1 MKVAVLWSRFGP
13 YHVARLR
20 GAVAVAAADG
30 ADIYGIEVA
39 RHDALYEWD
48 AVDRSDSFEHITLF
62 DRETHQDLRARDIQA
77 KLIPTLEAIAPD
89 AVAVNGWAVAEAR
102 AAIEWCDGGRRAAA
116 IVMSETKADDVP
128 RVWWKELVKRHLLK
142 KCSAALVG
150 GAVQAD
156 YLVGLGMPRDRIE
169 FGYDVVDNDYF
180 AEGAAAARADAIRLR
195 TRLGLPERYF
205 FACVRF
211 IKRKNIDN
219 LLRAYATYRRL
230 SPSAPW
236 GLVVAGSGEEKASY
250 DALVR
255 DLSIDGVSWPG
266 FIQYGALPVYYGL
279 AGAFVH
285 PAYAEPWGL
294 VVNEA
299 LASGLPVIVSR
310 TVGARYELVSEGRN
324 GFSFDP
330 SAPDQLADR
339 LLEISQLD
347 RDKQTAMRAAA
358 LATASE
364 WTPERFG
371 RGLMAMAHLPPERHR
386 RRRGA
391 PARMASSHAASDRI
405 GTSA

>member
-1 MKVAVLWSRFGP
+1 MKIAVIWSRFGP

-20 GAVAVAAADG
+20 GAVSIAAG
-30 ADIYGIEVA
+30 HGTEIYGIEIA
-39 RHDALYEWD
+39 RRDALYEWD

-62 DRETHQDLRARDIQA
+62 DRETHQDIHRRDIQA
-77 KLIPTLEAIAPD
+77 RLIPTLEAIAPD
-89 AVAVNGWAVAEAR
+89 AIAVNGWAVAEAR
-102 AAIEWCDGGRRAAA
+102 AAIDWCDGGRRAAA
-116 IVMSETKADDVP
+116 IVMSETKADDAP
-128 RVWWKELVKRHLLK
+128 RVWWKELVKRQMLK

-169 FGYDVVDNDYF
+169 FGYDVVDNHYF
-180 AEGAAAARADAIRLR
+180 AQGAAAARADAIRLR
-195 TRLGLPERYF
+195 ARLGLPERYF

-211 IKRKNIDN
+211 IKRKNIDG
-219 LLRAYATYRRL
+219 LLRAYAVYRRQSL
-230 SPSAPW
+230 SAPW
-236 GLVVAGSGEEKASY
+236 GLVIAGSGEEKRSY

-255 DLSIDGVSWPG
+255 DLSIDGVTWPG
-266 FIQYGALPVYYGL
+266 FIQYGSLPLYYGL

-310 TVGARYELVSEGRN
+310 TVGARYELVDEGQN

-339 LLEISQLD
+339 LLELSQLD
-347 RDKQTAMRAAA
+347 RDRLTAMRAAA
-358 LATASE
+358 FATAAK

-371 RGLMAMAHLPPERHR
+371 RGLMAMALLPPKLHSHR
-386 RRRGA
+386 RRT
-391 PARMASSHAASDRI
+391 PARIASPQAASDRI
-405 GTSA
+405 G

>member
-1 MKVAVLWSRFGP
+1 MKIAVIWSRFGP

-20 GAVAVAAADG
+20 GAVGIAVAHG
-30 ADIYGIEVA
+30 AEIYGIEIA
-39 RHDALYEWD
+39 RRDALYEWD

-62 DRETHQDLRARDIQA
+62 DRETHQDIHRRDIQA
-77 KLIPTLEAIAPD
+77 RLVPTLEAIAPD
-89 AVAVNGWAVAEAR
+89 AIAVNGWAVAEAR
-102 AAIEWCDGGRRAAA
+102 AAIDWCDGGRRAAA
-116 IVMSETKADDVP
+116 IIMSETKADDAP
-128 RVWWKELVKRHLLK
+128 RVWWKELIKRHMLK

-156 YLVGLGMPRDRIE
+156 YLVSLGMPRDRIE

-180 AEGAAAARADAIRLR
+180 AQGAAAARADAMRLR
-195 TRLGLPERYF
+195 ARLGLPERYF

-219 LLRAYATYRRL
+219 LLRAYAVYRRQ

-236 GLVVAGSGEEKASY
+236 GLVIAGSGEEKSSY

-255 DLSIDGVSWPG
+255 DLSIEGVAWPG
-266 FIQYGALPVYYGL
+266 FIQYGALPLYYGL

-310 TVGARYELVSEGRN
+310 TVGARYELVSDGQN

-347 RDKQTAMRAAA
+347 SDRLTAMRAGAF
-358 LATASE
+358 ATAAK

-371 RGLMAMAHLPPERHR
+371 RGLMAIALLPPKLHGQ
-386 RRRGA
+386 RRGT
-391 PARMASSHAASDRI
+391 PAKIASSHAASDRI